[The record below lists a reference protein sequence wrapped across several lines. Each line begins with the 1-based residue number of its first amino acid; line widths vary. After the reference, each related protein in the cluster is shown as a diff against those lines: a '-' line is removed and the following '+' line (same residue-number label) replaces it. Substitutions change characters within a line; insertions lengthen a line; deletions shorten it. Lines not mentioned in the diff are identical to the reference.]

1 MILIAI
7 GSNLST
13 KLGRAPA
20 DTCDWAVERIQS
32 INGLKLQS
40 RSQWYVSAPIPPA
53 IPPSSQGSYINGV
66 VRCEG
71 DVNPVWL
78 LRQLHLIEAEAGRLR
93 SVPNAARTLDLD
105 LIDANGA
112 ILQQADLILP
122 HPRAHLRAF
131 VLQPVRDV
139 APEWRHP
146 ILGQTAAELLAALP
160 PQQISPLVP

>member
-1 MILIAI
+1 M
-7 GSNLST
+7 
-13 KLGRAPA
+13 
-20 DTCDWAVERIQS
+20 
-32 INGLKLQS
+32 
-40 RSQWYVSAPIPPA
+40 
-53 IPPSSQGSYINGV
+53 
-66 VRCEG
+66 
-71 DVNPVWL
+71 NPVWL